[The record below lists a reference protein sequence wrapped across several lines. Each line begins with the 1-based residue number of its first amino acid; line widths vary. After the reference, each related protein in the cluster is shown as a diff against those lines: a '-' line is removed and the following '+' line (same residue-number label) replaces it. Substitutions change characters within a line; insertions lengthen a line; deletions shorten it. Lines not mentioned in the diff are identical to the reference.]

1 MEDAFNIGVYSDA
14 LVLLATAGLVVP
26 VLRRLGV
33 SPILSYLGAGA
44 VLGPLGLGSFMEAIP
59 ALYWFTIVD
68 AESVS
73 RIAELGVVF
82 LLFLIGLELSLQR
95 LITMRRLV
103 FGLGSLQVL
112 SGTAAI
118 ALVLWL
124 AGQETAAAII
134 LGASLSLSST
144 AIVLELLSHQERLT
158 STVGRAGFSVLLAQ
172 DLAVVPLLIFISI
185 MGGDTH
191 GSLLESIGRALL
203 QAGLTLG
210 AIAVLGRL
218 LLRPVFRFAAATR
231 SNDLFIAT
239 TLFVI
244 VAAGVAA
251 HQAGLSM
258 ALGAFVAGLLLAD
271 TEYGKA
277 VEATIE
283 PFKSLLLGVFFFSVG
298 MTIDF
303 RELVHYPGWL
313 ALCVFGIVAVKA
325 LLTAGLARAFK
336 LGWPTAAELG
346 LLLGP
351 GGEFAFVTIGA
362 ASAAKLVD
370 APTARFTLVATSLTM
385 VLLPFLSLAARR
397 LTPLLARQD
406 TPEPELAAMPEAL
419 HGHAIV
425 VGFGRVGKVTASLL
439 DEHGVPYLAIDYD
452 SASVTRDRRAG
463 RRVYFGDA
471 ADPMFLRAC
480 GLDAAR
486 AVVITIQ
493 SKKAI
498 DRVVEQVRAMRP
510 DVKIISRARD
520 AEHARHLYAVGA
532 TDAVPETVE
541 ASLQLSE
548 AALVAL
554 GVAMGPVIASIHQK
568 RDDFRAELQ
577 QASLAAGRG
586 DSHAIRSKG
595 SLRARLPGPEREWDR
610 EQEQEPQS

>member
-14 LVLLATAGLVVP
+14 LVLLATAGLLVP
-26 VLRRLGV
+26 VLRRFGV
-33 SPILSYLGAGA
+33 SPILGYLGAGA
-44 VLGPLGLGSFMEAIP
+44 LLGPLGLGSFMASVP
-59 ALYWFTIVD
+59 ALYWVTIVD
-68 AESVS
+68 TGSVS

-112 SGTAAI
+112 TATAAI
-118 ALVLWL
+118 GLVLWL
-124 AGQETAAAII
+124 TGQEAAAAII

-144 AIVLELLSHQERLT
+144 AIVLELLSNQNRLT
-158 STVGRAGFSVLLAQ
+158 TTLGRAGFSVLLAQ
-172 DLAVVPLLIFISI
+172 DLAVVPVLIFVSI
-185 MGGDTH
+185 LGGDTH

-203 QAGLTLG
+203 QAVITLG
-210 AIAVLGRL
+210 VIAILGRL
-218 LLRPVFRFAAATR
+218 LLRPVFRFAASTR
-231 SNDLFIAT
+231 STDLFIAA

-244 VAAGVAA
+244 VASGVAA

-298 MTIDF
+298 MGIDV
-303 RELVHYPGWL
+303 REIIHNPAWIAAAV
-313 ALCVFGIVAVKA
+313 VGIIGVKA
-325 LLTAGLARAFK
+325 LLTAGLALAFR
-336 LGWPTAAELG
+336 LPRPIALELG

-351 GGEFAFVTIGA
+351 GGEFAFVTVGMA
-362 ASAAKLVD
+362 AATQLID

-385 VLLPFLSLAARR
+385 VALPFLAMAARR
-397 LTPLLARQD
+397 LAPIVAKKNAPD
-406 TPEPELAAMPEAL
+406 PELAVMPDL
-419 HGHAIV
+419 LKGHAII
-425 VGFGRVGKVTASLL
+425 VGFGRVGKVTAELL
-439 DEHGVPYLAIDYD
+439 TEHNVGFLAVDVD
-452 SASVTRDRRAG
+452 AAAVTRDRRAG
-463 RRVYFGDA
+463 HRVYFGDA
-471 ADPMFLRAC
+471 GDPMFLNAC
-480 GLDAAR
+480 GLPDAR

-493 SKKAI
+493 TREAI
-498 DRVVEQVRAMRP
+498 DRVVEQVRALRS

-520 AEHARHLYAVGA
+520 AEHARHLYAIGA

-548 AALVAL
+548 ASLVAL
-554 GVAMGPVIASIHQK
+554 GVPMGPVIASIHQK

-577 QASLAAGRG
+577 KASIEAGRG
-586 DSHAIRSKG
+586 DSHAIQRKTPMG
-595 SLRARLPGPEREWDR
+595 IPP
-610 EQEQEPQS
+610 EQEQET

>member
-1 MEDAFNIGVYSDA
+1 MEEEAFNIGVYSDA

-26 VLRRLGV
+26 IVRRLGI
-33 SPILSYLGAGA
+33 SPILGYLGAGA
-44 VLGPLGLGSFMEAIP
+44 ILGPLGLGSFMGYIP
-59 ALYWFTIVD
+59 QLYWVTIVD

-112 SGTAAI
+112 TGTAAI
-118 ALVLWL
+118 AGLLWL
-124 AGQETAAAII
+124 TGQTSAAAII

-185 MGGDTH
+185 MGGESH
-191 GSLLESIGRALL
+191 GSLIESIGRALL
-203 QAGLTLG
+203 QAGLTLA
-210 AIAVLGRL
+210 AIALVGRL
-218 LLRPVFRFAAATR
+218 LLRPAFRFAAATR

-244 VAAGVAA
+244 VASGVAA

-277 VEATIE
+277 VQATIE

-303 RELVHYPGWL
+303 RELLHYPEWL
-313 ALCVFGIVAVKA
+313 ALSVLGIIAVKA
-325 LLTAGLARAFK
+325 LLTAVLARAFR
-336 LGWPTAAELG
+336 LNWTTATELG
-346 LLLGP
+346 MLLGP
-351 GGEFAFVTIGA
+351 GGEFAFVTVGAA
-362 ASAAKLVD
+362 ASARLVD
-370 APTARFTLVATSLTM
+370 APTARFALVATSLTM
-385 VLLPFLSLAARR
+385 ALLPFLSMAARR
-397 LTPLLARQD
+397 FTPMLDKKA
-406 TPEPELAAMPEAL
+406 TPGPELVAAPETL
-419 HGHAIV
+419 QGHAIV
-425 VGFGRVGKVTASLL
+425 VGYGRVGKVAASLL
-439 DEHGVPYLAIDYD
+439 EEHGVPYLAIDYD
-452 SASVTRDRRAG
+452 AVGVTKDRRAG
-463 RRVYFGDA
+463 QRVYFGNA
-471 ADPMFLRAC
+471 ADPMFLEAC
-480 GLDAAR
+480 GLHEAR

-493 SKKAI
+493 SKAAI
-498 DRVVEQVRAMRP
+498 DRVVAQVRAMRP
-510 DVKIISRARD
+510 DVKIISRAQD
-520 AEHARHLYAVGA
+520 AEHARHLYEIGA

-548 AALVAL
+548 ATLVAL
-554 GVAMGPVIASIHQK
+554 GVPMGPVIASIHQK

-577 QASLAAGRG
+577 QASRDAGRG
-586 DSHAIRSKG
+586 DSHAIRPKSMR
-595 SLRARLPGPEREWDR
+595 SRLAQAEK
-610 EQEQEPQS
+610 EQEQEP

>member
-1 MEDAFNIGVYSDA
+1 MEGEFNIGVYSDA

-26 VLRRLGV
+26 VLRRFGI
-33 SPILSYLGAGA
+33 SPILGYLGAGA
-44 VLGPLGLGSFMEAIP
+44 LLGPLGLGSFMASVP

-68 AESVS
+68 TESVS
-73 RIAELGVVF
+73 GIAALGVVF

-112 SGTAAI
+112 TATAAI
-118 ALVLWL
+118 GLVLWL
-124 AGQETAAAII
+124 TGRPAAAAII

-144 AIVLELLSHQERLT
+144 AIVLELLSNQGRLT
-158 STVGRAGFSVLLAQ
+158 TTLGRAGFSVLLAQ
-172 DLAVVPLLIFISI
+172 DLAVVPVLIFVTIL
-185 MGGDTH
+185 GGDTQ

-203 QAGLTLG
+203 QAVLTLG
-210 AIAVLGRL
+210 VIAILGRL
-218 LLRPVFRFAAATR
+218 LLRPVFRFAASTR
-231 SNDLFIAT
+231 SNDLFIAA

-277 VEATIE
+277 VQATIE

-298 MTIDF
+298 MAIDV
-303 RELVHYPGWL
+303 REIIHNPGWL
-313 ALCVFGIVAVKA
+313 AAAVVGIIAIKA
-325 LLTAGLARAFK
+325 ALTIGLAVAFR
-336 LGWPTAAELG
+336 LPRPIAVELG

-351 GGEFAFVTIGA
+351 GGEFAFVTIGVA
-362 ASAAKLVD
+362 AAGQLVD
-370 APTARFTLVATSLTM
+370 APTARFALVATSLTM
-385 VLLPFLSLAARR
+385 ILLPFLAMAGRR
-397 LTPLLARQD
+397 LGPILAKKGAQD
-406 TPEPELAAMPEAL
+406 PELAAAPEML
-419 HGHAIV
+419 KGHAII
-425 VGFGRVGKVTASLL
+425 VGFGRVGKVAAALL
-439 DEHGVPYLAIDYD
+439 SEHNVGFLAIDYD
-452 SASVTRDRRAG
+452 AAAVTRDRRAG

-471 ADPMFLRAC
+471 ADPMFLNAC
-480 GLDAAR
+480 GLAEAR
-486 AVVITIQ
+486 AVVITIEARE
-493 SKKAI
+493 AI
-498 DRVVEQVRAMRP
+498 DRVVEQVRALRP

-520 AEHARHLYAVGA
+520 AEHARHLYAIGA

-554 GVAMGPVIASIHQK
+554 GVPMGPVIASIHQK

-577 QASLAAGRG
+577 KASIDAGRG
-586 DSHAIRSKG
+586 DSHAIQRKSPLGK
-595 SLRARLPGPEREWDR
+595 SR
-610 EQEQEPQS
+610 EQEQES